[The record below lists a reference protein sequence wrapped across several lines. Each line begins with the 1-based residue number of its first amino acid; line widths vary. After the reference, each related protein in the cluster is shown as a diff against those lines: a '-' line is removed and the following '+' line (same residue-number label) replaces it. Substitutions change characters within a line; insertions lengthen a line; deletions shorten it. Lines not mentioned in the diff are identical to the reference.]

1 MAKKQ
6 LRNQLRKIKT
16 REVMDKKRGG
26 NAPDRLMMF
35 LDPKNS
41 HKHSPTYD
49 VYDDS
54 ALEQEW

>member
-1 MAKKQ
+1 
-6 LRNQLRKIKT
+6 
-16 REVMDKKRGG
+16 
-26 NAPDRLMMF
+26 MMF